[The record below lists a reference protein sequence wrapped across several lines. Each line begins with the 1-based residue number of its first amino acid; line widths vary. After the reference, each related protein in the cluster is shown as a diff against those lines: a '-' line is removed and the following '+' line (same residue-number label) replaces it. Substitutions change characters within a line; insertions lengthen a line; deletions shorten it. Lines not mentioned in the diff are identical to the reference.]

1 MKIVLNLNE
10 IAQIVVNHL
19 VETSKIPDDGEEVTV
34 TWNLDRYNVGN
45 STLTIG
51 E

>member
-1 MKIVLNLNE
+1 MKIVLNLHE
-10 IAQIVVNHL
+10 IAQIVVDHL
-19 VETSKIPDDGEEVTV
+19 VETSKIPDDGESVSV
-34 TWNLDRYNVGN
+34 TWSFDRFNGWD

>member
-1 MKIVLNLNE
+1 MKIVLSLSE
-10 IAQIVVNHL
+10 IGQIVVDHL
-19 VETSKIPDDGEEVTV
+19 VEISKIPDDGKEVTV
-34 TWNLDRYNVGN
+34 TWAVDRYNIEN

>member
-1 MKIVLNLNE
+1 MKIVLNLSE
-10 IAQIVVNHL
+10 IGQIVVDHL
-19 VETSKIPDDGEEVTV
+19 VETGKIPDDGEEVTV
-34 TWNLDRYNVGN
+34 TWDVDIYNIEN